1 MTFATGRVPHSG
13 PQQSGCTGFVDGQ
26 LSGEAC
32 VGVRKAS
39 LGRRKSRSSISSQA
53 KSSFMSWFKWRK
65 LWSRSTQQSCPFVPQ
80 PAIGC
85 GQQYASEHLSAS
97 SEVERTLIF
106 SVFQLSGYKYSC
118 HDWFKLPAWSYRTQ
132 TWEETHTIDSW
143 ALLQPTT
150 GCGPPLET
158 WVTSQAGNV
167 CCLLR

>member
-1 MTFATGRVPHSG
+1 
-13 PQQSGCTGFVDGQ
+13 
-26 LSGEAC
+26 
-32 VGVRKAS
+32 
-39 LGRRKSRSSISSQA
+39 
-53 KSSFMSWFKWRK
+53 MSWFKWRK
-65 LWSRSTQQSCPFVPQ
+65 LWSRTTQQSCPFVPQ

-118 HDWFKLPAWSYRTQ
+118 HDWFELPAWSHQTQ

-167 CCLLR
+167 CCLLRQGLQSAEMTFLKKRGSHETLVANNHNWRMDVQARKSVRYRQ